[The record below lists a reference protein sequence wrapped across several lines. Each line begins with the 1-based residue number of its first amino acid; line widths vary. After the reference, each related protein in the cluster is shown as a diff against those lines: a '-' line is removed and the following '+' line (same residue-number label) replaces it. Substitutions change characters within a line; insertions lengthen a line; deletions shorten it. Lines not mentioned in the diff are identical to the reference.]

1 MCGSFILCFTQKN
14 GEPLSVEGSLQM
26 NQKTIK
32 QATLKIIAVLIAVMV
47 LGGCVIESKNPLTK
61 IGSKKLDN
69 SIVGT
74 WYWNQPNETGYIH
87 IGLDSEKRYKIV
99 MVEINGS
106 GGIKTRGFLAHSS
119 ALKTGNYLNVV
130 SQEKNSSKAFLF
142 IRYEV
147 SKEGLNLFLPDS
159 SVFEKAVESKMLKA
173 EFIKGKNK
181 GLVLLDS
188 SKNLADFVVENDA
201 LLFPE
206 GNLLR
211 RIKLD

>member
-1 MCGSFILCFTQKN
+1 MVVLHYVLLKDN
-14 GEPLSVEGSLQM
+14 GEPSSIVGSLQM

-47 LGGCVIESKNPLTK
+47 LGGCVIESKKPLTE
-61 IGSKKLDN
+61 IGSEKLDN
-69 SIVGT
+69 SIIGT

-87 IGLDSEKRYKIV
+87 IGLDSEKRFKIV

-106 GGIKTRGFLAHSS
+106 GDIKTRDFLAHSS
-119 ALKTGNYLNVV
+119 ALKTGKYLNVV
-130 SQEKNSSKAFLF
+130 SQGNNSSKAFLF